1 MRLRALFIRNRL
13 LTLCRAFRACVIHT
27 DAEAESSRPMNGTP
41 FKLAT
46 IARVNTST
54 KPFAALVLGD
64 EAIDLSA
71 VHTAYRAARG
81 GPTLSATD
89 CILDLLEDWDANFAV
104 LQEMVA
110 FIKKDGVPA
119 GAAVAQTGSRI
130 FAPVRRPGKM
140 FYAAQNFQEHVDEMI
155 RAGMTPAGG
164 PEFTGEK
171 STTVPY
177 LFLKAPSTLCGAF
190 DDIEIPRGMKKID
203 WEAEIAL
210 AIGKRGKRI
219 KAERALDH
227 VAGFMTTND
236 VSCRD
241 LQIRQDRPALRSDWL
256 GGKSHDNFAPMGP
269 YLVPR
274 AFVRDHMNLSIRL
287 TVNGAVKQ
295 DGNTSQFIFTP
306 EEQIEYASN
315 MLTLETGDVFSCG
328 TCGGVGQGTN
338 TFLASGDLVETEIE
352 SLGKMRNRFVDEAA

>member
-1 MRLRALFIRNRL
+1 
-13 LTLCRAFRACVIHT
+13 
-27 DAEAESSRPMNGTP
+27 MNGTA

-46 IARVNTST
+46 LAKSDGNAFV
-54 KPFAALVLGD
+54 AVVLGD
-64 EAIDLSA
+64 DAIGLKSA
-71 VHTAYRAARG
+71 HAAYRAAGRKG
-81 GPTLSATD
+81 ELSGSDTVFG
-89 CILDLLEDWDANFAV
+89 LLEDWDKNFAV
-104 LQEMVA
+104 LQEIVA
-110 FIKKDGVPA
+110 FLEKEGTAKS
-119 GAAVAQTGSRI
+119 GAAKLSSFKALP
-130 FAPVRRPGKM
+130 PVRRPGKM
-140 FYAAQNFQEHVDEMI
+140 FYAAQNFQEHVNEMI
-155 RAGMTPAGG
+155 RAGMSPTSG
-164 PEFTGEK
+164 PVFTGEK

-177 LFLKAPSTLCGAF
+177 LFLKAPSTLAGAF

-210 AIGKRGKRI
+210 AIGKPGKRI

-241 LQIRQDRPALRSDWL
+241 QQIRTDRPALRSDWL

-269 YLVPR
+269 FLVPR
-274 AFVRDHMNLSIRL
+274 AFVPDHMNLFIKL
-287 TVNGAVKQ
+287 TVNGEVKQ

-315 MLTLETGDVFSCG
+315 MLSLDSGDIFSCG

-338 TFLASGDLVETEIE
+338 TFLNAGDVVETEIE
-352 SLGKMRNRFVDEAA
+352 LLGRMRNRFVAEA